1 MLATVLGAI
10 LARTA
15 ALLGLLGRFL
25 LATAPGTTAADFAG
39 FGWGF
44 GFDSCG
50 FGGDDGWGFGFVCAV
65 VLIGVALATVV
76 FGGGF

>member
-15 ALLGLLGRFL
+15 ALLGLLGRLL
-25 LATAPGTTAADFAG
+25 LATALGTTAAAGGLGFGYDGCGWG

-44 GFDSCG
+44 G
-50 FGGDDGWGFGFVCAV
+50 
-65 VLIGVALATVV
+65 
-76 FGGGF
+76 GGGECQGVGRRRTRLHN

>member
-25 LATAPGTTAADFAG
+25 LATALGTTAAA
-39 FGWGF
+39 
-44 GFDSCG
+44 
-50 FGGDDGWGFGFVCAV
+50 FGGSGC
-65 VLIGVALATVV
+65 GV
-76 FGGGF
+76 G

>member
-25 LATAPGTTAADFAG
+25 LATALGTTAAAVRFTQRVD
-39 FGWGF
+39 
-44 GFDSCG
+44 DL
-50 FGGDDGWGFGFVCAV
+50 GG
-65 VLIGVALATVV
+65 
-76 FGGGF
+76 